1 MFLEFFDHVNTI
13 EYVEIL
19 LNTTY
24 QVSTLTFF
32 THLITLCQ
40 PISTAVNGGADAIQK
55 GHLWTL

>member
-1 MFLEFFDHVNTI
+1 MFLAFFDPVPTI

-32 THLITLCQ
+32 THLITLGQ
-40 PISTAVNGGADAIQK
+40 PMSTAANGGADAIQK